1 MFRTAVFLIHH
12 LKEKKQGKWFEL
24 RDECKIQ
31 QFLLFEGGKNNSRQT
46 HLVLSLSDCILVWV
60 AVLAF
65 IKWSNNFQQPRGSPT
80 VREEYD
86 ESLDYPQK
94 HTD

>member
-1 MFRTAVFLIHH
+1 MQNSAVSFV
-12 LKEKKQGKWFEL
+12 W
-24 RDECKIQ
+24 
-31 QFLLFEGGKNNSRQT
+31 GGKNNSRQT
-46 HLVLSLSDCILVWV
+46 HLVLSLSDCIPVWV

-65 IKWSNNFQQPRGSPT
+65 LKWSNNFQQPRGSPP

-94 HTD
+94 HTNWNEMNCVRPWPCPVTVSFRLGV